1 MTRMVNTDV
10 PRWSSITTKQA
21 VFTFLI
27 ALTLSIIAGL
37 IELAEDARV
46 LREETREQTLRLV
59 SLVEGSAAE
68 AAFQLNP
75 DLASQVAN
83 GLFNGGNIR
92 YLVLKDDF
100 GRVMVEQGT
109 AEPERVGALLQRL
122 FGDITD
128 YQQPLLYNPGAGGE
142 PQQVGEIAMTLS
154 VTSIGQ
160 SYVERGLLIFILG
173 MIKALGIALLV
184 VLAFHL
190 LITRPLLR
198 VYNAIAEVNPKQPG
212 DWPRPELPNHRNDE
226 LGRLVGG
233 LDKLMQAF
241 QQGLDQRDE
250 LHQISTMD
258 GLTGIANRR
267 RFDEY
272 IQQQWQH
279 ALRNQEPLAIIFIDI
294 DYFKPYN
301 DNYGHATGD
310 DTLRAVGRTLA
321 ESMPRT
327 TDLVARYGG
336 EEFVCV
342 LPHTDTEG
350 AVAVAEKLRE
360 RIQALDIPHAFSS
373 IAKQITI
380 SMGVASS
387 TPGRQCGIEDVSQLL
402 CLADSRLYLAKEQG
416 RNRVVATDPSF
427 DHVD

>member
-1 MTRMVNTDV
+1 MTPVVNKDV
-10 PRWSSITTKQA
+10 PRWTSITTKQA
-21 VFTFLI
+21 VFTFVI
-27 ALTLSIIAGL
+27 ALALSIIAGL

-46 LREETREQTLRLV
+46 LRDETREQTLRLI

-75 DLASQVAN
+75 DLANQVAN

-92 YLVLKDDF
+92 HLVLKDDF

-109 AEPERVGALLQRL
+109 TETENVGALLQRL

-128 YQQPLLYNPGAGGE
+128 YRQTLLYNPGAGGE
-142 PQQVGEIAMTLS
+142 PQQVGEILMTLS
-154 VTSIGQ
+154 VASIGH
-160 SYVERGLLIFILG
+160 SYVERGLLIFSLG
-173 MIKALGIALLV
+173 TIKALGIALLV
-184 VLAFHL
+184 VLTFHL

-212 DWPRPELPNHRNDE
+212 DWPRPELSIHRNDE
-226 LGRLVGG
+226 LGRLVNG
-233 LDKLMQAF
+233 LDNLMQAF

-267 RFDEY
+267 RFDEFV
-272 IQQQWQH
+272 QQQWQH
-279 ALRNQEPLAIIFIDI
+279 ALRIQEPLAIIFIDI

-310 DTLRAVGRTLA
+310 ETLRAVGRSLA
-321 ESMPRT
+321 EAMPRT
-327 TDLVARYGG
+327 TDMVARYGG

-342 LPHTDTEG
+342 LPHTDSEG
-350 AVAVAEKLRE
+350 ASAVAEKLRE
-360 RIQALDIPHAFSS
+360 RIQALGIPHAYSGV
-373 IAKQITI
+373 AQHITI
-380 SMGVASS
+380 SMGVAST
-387 TPGRQCGIEDVSQLL
+387 TPGKQGGIDDVSELL

-416 RNRVVATDPSF
+416 RNRVVTTDRSVEPL
-427 DHVD
+427 D

>member
-1 MTRMVNTDV
+1 MVNTDV

-21 VFTFLI
+21 IFTFVI
-27 ALTLSIIAGL
+27 ALALSIIAGL

-46 LREETREQTLRLV
+46 LREETREQTLRLI

-75 DLASQVAN
+75 DLANQVAN

-109 AEPERVGALLQRL
+109 SEPERVGALLQRL

-128 YQQPLLYNPGAGGE
+128 YRQTLLYNPGAGAD

-154 VTSIGQ
+154 VASIGQ
-160 SYVERGLLIFILG
+160 SYVERGLLIFMLG
-173 MIKALGIALLV
+173 TIKALGIALLV
-184 VLAFHL
+184 VLTFHL

-198 VYNAIAEVNPKQPG
+198 VYNAIAAVNPRQPG
-212 DWPRPELPNHRNDE
+212 DWPKPELPVHRNDE
-226 LGRLVGG
+226 LGRLVNG
-233 LDKLMQAF
+233 LNNLMQAF

-250 LHQISTMD
+250 LHQISTID

-267 RFDEY
+267 RFDEFVH
-272 IQQQWQH
+272 QQWQH
-279 ALRNQEPLAIIFIDI
+279 ALRTQEPLAIIFIDI

-301 DNYGHATGD
+301 DNYGHASGD

-321 ESMPRT
+321 AAMPRT

-342 LPHTDTEG
+342 LPHTDSEG
-350 AVAVAEKLRE
+350 AQAVAEKLRQG
-360 RIQALDIPHAFSS
+360 IQALDIPHAYSGV
-373 IAKQITI
+373 AQQITI
-380 SMGVASS
+380 SIGVAST
-387 TPGRQCGIEDVSQLL
+387 TPGSQSSIEDISELL

-416 RNRVVATDPSF
+416 RNRVVATNHSY
-427 DHVD
+427 DHID